1 MDNISQISVEDLLS
15 QFSST
20 TEAPVQTTP
29 TVIEPTPGVNPLD
42 ITYKPV
48 TSEKTVEELLAEAN
62 PESTEEETKEEV
74 EKPVESTPTKGR
86 PKDKLDAADL
96 NSIQL
101 LINSG
106 KLQPWVN
113 EKNEVILPTTQQ
125 ELLELM
131 DENLETINQN
141 SYQEVEQNF
150 YQTKSPVW
158 QQLLKYSETARS
170 LDEVV
175 PLFAAMQDMETIQ
188 TLDTN
193 NEAHQEHIIRQYGL
207 INGLDAETIDADI
220 EDYKE
225 RGKLQER
232 AEKLKPGLDRYNE
245 QRVQQELVKKQQE
258 DQQKQYLLQTHY
270 NNVVENVMNKKEI
283 GGIKLKNEHRQYVAS
298 TLVPDDNIGGLP
310 IYTLVDNLL
319 QKGDFDTLARIAL
332 LATNPQVHD
341 SYYSAKAANETAAGL
356 QRTLR
361 TANAQQTGSIVNT
374 EYEEQAKR
382 QVNWIDKSKKWL

>member
-1 MDNISQISVEDLLS
+1 M
-15 QFSST
+15 
-20 TEAPVQTTP
+20 
-29 TVIEPTPGVNPLD
+29 
-42 ITYKPV
+42 
-48 TSEKTVEELLAEAN
+48 
-62 PESTEEETKEEV
+62 
-74 EKPVESTPTKGR
+74 
-86 PKDKLDAADL
+86 DAADL

-170 LDEVV
+170 LDEVA
-175 PLFAAMQDMETIQ
+175 PLFAAMQDKETIQ

-193 NEAHQEHIIRQYGL
+193 NEVHQEYIIRQYGML
-207 INGLDAETIDADI
+207 NGLDAETIDADI

-258 DQQKQYLLQTHY
+258 EQQKQYLLQTHY

-298 TLVPDDNIGGLP
+298 TLVPDDSIGGLP

-332 LATNPQVHD
+332 LATNPQIHD

-361 TANAQQTGSIVNT
+361 TANAQQTGSIVSNDYT
-374 EYEEQAKR
+374 EQPKK
-382 QVNWIDKSKKWL
+382 QINWIDKSKKWL